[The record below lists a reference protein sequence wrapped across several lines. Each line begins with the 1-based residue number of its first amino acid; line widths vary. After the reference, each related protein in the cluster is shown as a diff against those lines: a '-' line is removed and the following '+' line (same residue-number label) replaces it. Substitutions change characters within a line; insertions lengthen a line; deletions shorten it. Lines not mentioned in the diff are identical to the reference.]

1 MITGNLAGWPIY
13 QSSPPLRFVS
23 VATNT
28 TAVRTYVFTAA
39 VFLFLVLFLFEKI
52 ALFRRKR
59 ERGYVLYAEEF
70 SLEFKNKNRLLVI
83 MVSFI
88 LCFLLAIY
96 MYTKHGSLCA
106 HVRAGAGVKKCW
118 VVFSHHYQTVPYVVF
133 NRFLVFRSI
142 DGAVGPRAY
151 F

>member
-1 MITGNLAGWPIY
+1 M
-13 QSSPPLRFVS
+13 
-23 VATNT
+23 
-28 TAVRTYVFTAA
+28 
-39 VFLFLVLFLFEKI
+39 
-52 ALFRRKR
+52 
-59 ERGYVLYAEEF
+59 YVLYAEEF

-96 MYTKHGSLCA
+96 MHTKYGSLCA
-106 HVRAGAGVKKCW
+106 HVLAGARVKKCW
-118 VVFSHHYQTVPYVVF
+118 VVFSHIDQTVPYVTCLHQTVPYVVF
-133 NRFLVFRSI
+133 NWFFSFQGYSI